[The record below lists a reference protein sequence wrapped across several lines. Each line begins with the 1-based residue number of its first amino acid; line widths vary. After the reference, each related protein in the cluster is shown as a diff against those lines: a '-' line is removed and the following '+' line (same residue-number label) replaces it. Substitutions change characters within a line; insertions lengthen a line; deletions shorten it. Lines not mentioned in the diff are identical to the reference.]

1 MSTYTQPTDVMLLQ
15 PENLADDLAQVLDS
29 ALPRLRQITDL
40 ESQQPREP
48 GKWSPRQIIG
58 HLIDSACNNH
68 QRFVRLQIDREMHLP
83 GYKQTEWVAV
93 QHYAERPWK
102 DLLNLWEGL
111 NRHLVHVIAHT
122 QKSHLAHEWITPD
135 GAWTLGFLIE
145 DYIAHMGHH
154 LLQILPE

>member
-40 ESQQPREP
+40 ESQQPRES

-68 QRFVRLQIDREMHLP
+68 QRFVRLQIDREIHLP

-93 QHYAERPWK
+93 QCYAERPWK

-122 QKSHLAHEWITPD
+122 QKSHLAHEWITAD
-135 GAWTLGFLIE
+135 QAWTLGFLIE

>member
-15 PENLADDLAQVLDS
+15 PERLADDLAQALDS

-40 ESQQPREP
+40 ESQQPRAS

-68 QRFVRLQIDREMHLP
+68 QRFVRLQIDREIHLP
-83 GYKQTEWVAV
+83 GYKQAEWVAV
-93 QHYAERPWK
+93 QSYAERPWK

-122 QKSHLAHEWITPD
+122 QKPHLAHEWITPD
-135 GAWTLGFLIE
+135 RSWTL
-145 DYIAHMGHH
+145 
-154 LLQILPE
+154 